1 MKTQSP
7 DTNEKMEALQISLIR
22 GASIAQRISLVRSL
36 SKSTMLL
43 SRRAI
48 RRANPDLDKRE
59 LDLKFVEYHYG
70 KELADRLR
78 KYLDRK
84 SL

>member
-7 DTNEKMEALQISLIR
+7 DTNEKIEALQIALIR
-22 GASIAQRISLVRSL
+22 RASIAQRISIVRSL
-36 SKSTMLL
+36 SKSTILL

-70 KELADRLR
+70 KELTDRLR

-84 SL
+84 AL